1 MQLKGNTILITGG
14 SSGIGS
20 EFAQRLAAMGNK
32 VLICGR
38 SEDKL
43 RTAKMNTPELD
54 YYCCDLALQTER
66 ENLIGWIREY
76 YPECNILINNAAVVY
91 NGSFHENPLSVNLAE
106 SEFQTNVLGP
116 IHLIHALLPLLRR
129 NKNPQIVNVT
139 TGLIYVPR
147 VIYPFYN
154 ATKAALHAFTLVLRE
169 QLSPHGVRV
178 TEVLFP
184 VVNTPWHKGN
194 APAIAISPEKAV
206 SAFIDDWKKD
216 KTEIRV
222 GKVQLLYILSRIF
235 PGFAFR
241 KINSLKV

>member
-14 SSGIGS
+14 SSGIGL
-20 EFAQRLAAMGNK
+20 ELAQQLTASGNK

-54 YYCCDLALQTER
+54 YFCCDLALQAER

-76 YPECNILINNAAVVY
+76 YPECNLLINNAAVVY
-91 NGSFHENPLSVNLAE
+91 NGSFHENTHSVHLAE

-116 IHLIHALLPLLRR
+116 IHLIHALLPLISR
-129 NKNPQIVNVT
+129 NKNPQIVTVT
-139 TGLIYVPR
+139 TGLIYAPR

-169 QLSPHGVRV
+169 QLFPKGVRV

-184 VVNTPWHKGN
+184 VVNTPWHKGK

-206 SAFIDDWKKD
+206 CAFIQEWTKG

-222 GKVQLLYILSRIF
+222 GKVRLLYILSRIS

-241 KINSLKV
+241 KINSL